1 MNDPKATVIV
11 AAIRLACLAP
21 MRLTVGVFTLTPRA
35 VADPACRRGRLKKF
49 KALVLGLLGNAAM
62 AAS

>member
-35 VADPACRRGRLKKF
+35 AADPACRRGRLKKIHG
-49 KALVLGLLGNAAM
+49 VGLGIIG
-62 AAS
+62 